1 MGDSIKN
8 GLLWETL
15 AAEVGVPSDSAAA
28 ATGNGNRTSGTRRL
42 PYEKQCAAFTK
53 SGRRCRGKIVN
64 GSEFCPFHNPQLSAE
79 RRRRN
84 AAKGGRSHHRLS
96 HLPDG
101 YLCKLTSRRAV
112 GEAMDR
118 LYREVRLG
126 VITAEMGRVLFG
138 ILTRILDSELY
149 TRVSDTRRKSRSAKV
164 DGVRVK
170 LGDLLT
176 RAEQRAW
183 RRAVASAPA
192 EFLHAEPPEKAALKR
207 AGKRVAA
214 EKEQSEKARQVRS
227 ADASDTAIRLAMS
240 AS

>member
-1 MGDSIKN
+1 MGDSTKN

-15 AAEVGVPSDSAAA
+15 AAEIGGPNDSGTAAS
-28 ATGNGNRTSGTRRL
+28 NGIRVSGTRRL

-53 SGRRCRGKIVN
+53 SGRRCRGKIVT
-64 GSEFCPFHNPQLSAE
+64 GSDFCPFHDPQLSAE
-79 RRRRN
+79 HRRHN

-101 YLCKLTSRRAV
+101 YLRKLTSGGAV

-126 VITAEMGRVLFG
+126 IITADMGRVLFG

-149 TRVSDTRRKSRSAKV
+149 TSVSDTRRKSRPAKA

-176 RAEQRAW
+176 HAEQRAW

-192 EFLHAEPPEKAALKR
+192 DFLHGKPPEKAGLKR
-207 AGKRVAA
+207 SAKRVAA
-214 EKEQSEKARQVRS
+214 EKEQSEKAQQARS